1 MPRGHVSRFADADA
15 RLFVAV
21 VETGSFAGAAAAL
34 RLTPSAVS
42 KGVSRLE
49 GALGVKLVARTTRAL
64 HVTEEGAAF
73 LERCRRAF
81 ELLAEAAEEASS
93 GARAMRGTIR
103 VGMPPLFGTHFLP
116 RVLPAFLAEHPELR
130 VELVSTMRL
139 TDVVEKGLDLAI
151 AVGELP
157 DSSLVARPLGHGE
170 LVVVASPRYLA
181 DAGSPRAPA
190 DLARHRCL
198 VYARPDGR
206 DAEWVFRGDVGDRP
220 LAVSGR
226 ARSDDMHHLAAMAVA
241 GLGVAQLPL
250 FAVAAEIEAGSLRRV
265 LSGHEPRAKLASL
278 VFPAG
283 RAQPRRVRA
292 LVLAMLTAPPGMIGV
307 SAARAPANAARSGP

>member
-1 MPRGHVSRFADADA
+1 MPRVHGSRFSDADA

-21 VETGSFAGAAAAL
+21 AETGSFAAAAAAL

-49 GALGVKLVARTTRAL
+49 GSLGVKLISRTTRAL
-64 HVTEEGAAF
+64 HVTEEGTAF

-81 ELLAEAAEEASS
+81 DLLAEAAEEASS
-93 GARAMRGTIR
+93 GTRAMRGTIR
-103 VGMPPLFGTHFLP
+103 VGVPPLFGTYFLP
-116 RVLPAFLAEHPELR
+116 RVLPAFLEAHPELR
-130 VELVSTMRL
+130 IDLVSTMRL
-139 TDVVEKGLDLAI
+139 SDVIEKRLDLAI

-157 DSSLVARPLGHGE
+157 DSSLIARPLGYGE
-170 LVVVASPRYLA
+170 LVIVASPRYL
-181 DAGSPRAPA
+181 DAAGVPHAPE

-198 VYARPDGR
+198 VYTRPDGR
-206 DAEWVFRGDVGDRP
+206 DAEWLLRGTGVGRP
-220 LAVSGR
+220 LPVIGR
-226 ARSDDMHHLAAMAVA
+226 ARSDDMHHLAAMAAA

-250 FAVAAEIEAGSLRRV
+250 FAVAAELEGGALRRV
-265 LSGHEPRAKLASL
+265 MRDHEPAPKLASL

-292 LVLAMLTAPPGMIGV
+292 LVDAMSTEPPGMAGV
-307 SAARAPANAARSGP
+307 SSSRKPADGKRQR